1 STQKV
6 RSGVSPPTCRLP
18 PPMTTSKANTSPGH
32 GEEQCDGLRSCGL
45 PRPPLRS
52 RFWHTETIP
61 FRFHFLSLIS
71 TRLWC
76 YKKAVLLEP
85 ATTMTF
91 DPFIAFGFVGFI
103 VWMLVSDVQTT
114 NLVVCTYPRTP
125 ALALGLLAAV
135 ALMIA
140 QAIIKTVSGV
150 IFIIAFVLLLS
161 GECILVN
168 AAMSSSLEYF
178 QEVQCYLLQVL
189 PLALYIM
196 FHRIQQRTPSPGM
209 HNKIKASHWAILIHH
224 PRLNP
229 LQDRDDLFLKDK
241 TLLF

>member
-1 STQKV
+1 MSYTLTPSTLKSEV
-6 RSGVSPPTCRLP
+6 GVSPPTCRLP
-18 PPMTTSKANTSPGH
+18 PVTTSKANTSPGH

-45 PRPPLRS
+45 P
-52 RFWHTETIP
+52 WHTETIP

-150 IFIIAFVLLLS
+150 TFIIPFVLLLS

-168 AAMSSSLEYF
+168 AAMPSSLEYF
-178 QEVQCYLLQVL
+178 QEARCYPLQVL

-196 FHRIQQRTPSPGM
+196 FHHLEQRTPSPGM